1 MDGCLPCPDCNS
13 KRLIPN
19 VYMGEPT
26 LIQIHCVDCGF
37 SGEKEETIKEA
48 TMKWNVECTSRRYKP

>member
-1 MDGCLPCPDCNS
+1 
-13 KRLIPN
+13 
-19 VYMGEPT
+19 MGEPT